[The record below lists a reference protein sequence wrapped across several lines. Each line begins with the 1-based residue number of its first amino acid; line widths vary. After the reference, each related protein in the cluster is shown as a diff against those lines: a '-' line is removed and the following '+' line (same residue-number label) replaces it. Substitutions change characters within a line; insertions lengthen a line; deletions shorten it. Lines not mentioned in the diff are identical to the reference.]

1 MPYLL
6 ACEVDLLEVLDV
18 MAQMWHYIIFL
29 SHKTTK
35 VTSDSNLNYLT
46 KIYLYFCG
54 QYPLMNFFDLYRQIF
69 FAQCWIE
76 DRKSCQIRL
85 LSQLPMGYK
94 KLVSHEVRLFFA
106 FPNWFWTELFFD
118 TRSIKSCFSV
128 TS

>member
-1 MPYLL
+1 MNSLNLL
-6 ACEVDLLEVLDV
+6 NS
-18 MAQMWHYIIFL
+18 QMWHYIIFL

-106 FPNWFWTELFFD
+106 FPNWFWTEFFLIQGQSKVFF
-118 TRSIKSCFSV
+118 R
-128 TS
+128 